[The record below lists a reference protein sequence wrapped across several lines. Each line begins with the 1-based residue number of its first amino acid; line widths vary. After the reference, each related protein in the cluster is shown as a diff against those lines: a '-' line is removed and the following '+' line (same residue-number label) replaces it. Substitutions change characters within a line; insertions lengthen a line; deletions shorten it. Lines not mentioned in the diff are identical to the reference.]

1 MKTWLATSDLRH
13 ARHAR
18 VLTLATLA
26 VALTACSKPE
36 VAPEPIRAVKV
47 MTVGPQAL
55 NLGHEYAGEVKARV
69 ESRLSFRVAGKL
81 MVRPA
86 EVGQRVKAG
95 QVLAQLDASDY
106 RLADQ
111 AAQAQVQ
118 AAVTQRDLA
127 AADLKRYS
135 ELRAQNFISSAELER
150 REAAFKAAQATVD
163 QAKAQGQVQG
173 NQKGYTALVA
183 DKAGVV
189 LAVEAEP
196 GQVVSAGTPIV
207 RLAYDGPRDVVVALP
222 EHKAPSVKVGT
233 PANVRLWATGETYAA
248 QVREIAASADPV
260 SRTFAVKLSLPA
272 NATEVALGSTAYVE
286 WAGRDGVTSNGMPT
300 AAIKL
305 PTSALWQQ
313 GAGSA
318 VWVFDKASS
327 TVQAR
332 AVMVATA
339 DGNQAVI
346 ADGLKGGEQVVVAGV
361 HVLAPNQKVT
371 LYQDKHTAKPDAVQV
386 QGQAQPQ
393 AETKGQP

>member
-1 MKTWLATSDLRH
+1 MLAALI
-13 ARHAR
+13 AA
-18 VLTLATLA
+18 LA
-26 VALTACSKPE
+26 ACSKPE
-36 VAPEPIRAVKV
+36 VTPEPIRAVKV

-55 NLGHEYAGEVKARV
+55 NLGHEYAGEIKART

-81 MVRPA
+81 IARPA

-118 AAVTQRDLA
+118 AAMTQRDLA
-127 AADLKRYS
+127 AADFKRYA

-150 REAAFKAAQATVD
+150 REATLKAAQATLD

-183 DKAGVV
+183 DRAGVV
-189 LAVEAEP
+189 LAVEAEA

-222 EHKAPSVKVGT
+222 EHKVSSIKVGT
-233 PANVRLWATGETYAA
+233 PAQVRLWAIGQTHPA

-272 NATEVALGSTAYVE
+272 NADDVALGATAYVQ
-286 WAGRDGVTSNGMPT
+286 WAGHDHPAVAAVPT

-318 VWVFDKASS
+318 VWVFDAASS

-339 DGNQAVI
+339 DGNEAVI
-346 ADGLKGGEQVVVAGV
+346 ADGLKAGEQVVVAGV
-361 HVLAPNQKVT
+361 HVLAPNQKVM
-371 LYQDKHTAKPDAVQV
+371 LYREKNELKSALSLDNKAQTAIKNESIKAAAQTSDAAVST
-386 QGQAQPQ
+386 A
-393 AETKGQP
+393 KGQP

>member
-1 MKTWLATSDLRH
+1 MTTWLPTRRI
-13 ARHAR
+13 RHAR
-18 VLTLATLA
+18 VFVLTALIAALA
-26 VALTACSKPE
+26 ACSKPE
-36 VAPEPIRAVKV
+36 IAPEPIRAVKV
-47 MTVGPQAL
+47 MTVGPQVL
-55 NLGHEYAGEVKARV
+55 NLGHEYAGEIKART

-81 MVRPA
+81 IARPA

-127 AADLKRYS
+127 AADFKRYA

-150 REAAFKAAQATVD
+150 REATLKAAQATLD

-183 DKAGVV
+183 DRAGVV
-189 LAVEAEP
+189 LAVEAEA
-196 GQVVSAGTPIV
+196 GQVVSAGMPIV

-233 PANVRLWATGETYAA
+233 PANVRLWATGQTHPA
-248 QVREIAASADPV
+248 QVREMAASADPV

-272 NATEVALGSTAYVE
+272 NADEVALGATAYVT
-286 WAGRDGVTSNGMPT
+286 WAGRDGAVASDLPT

-318 VWVFDKASS
+318 VWVFDTASS
-327 TVQAR
+327 TIQAR

-339 DGNQAVI
+339 DGNEAVI
-346 ADGLKGGEQVVVAGV
+346 ADGLKAGDQVVVAGV
-361 HVLAPNQKVT
+361 HVLAPNQKVM
-371 LYQDKHTAKPDAVQV
+371 LYRDKNDVKPDAPLPL
-386 QGQAQPQ
+386 QPQ
-393 AETKGQP
+393 VTSTKGQS